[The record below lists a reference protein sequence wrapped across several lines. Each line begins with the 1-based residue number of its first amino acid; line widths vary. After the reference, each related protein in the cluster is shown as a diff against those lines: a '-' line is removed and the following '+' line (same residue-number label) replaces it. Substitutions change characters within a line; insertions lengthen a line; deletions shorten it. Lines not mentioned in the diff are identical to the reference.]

1 MLKFYKVTTIVF
13 IQVLFALTTAG
24 IIIAVCKDALAIA
37 LACAAAQSCLHA
49 IWRSETLLVFFAGI
63 DGKEGET

>member
-24 IIIAVCKDALAIA
+24 IIIAVCKDELAIA
-37 LACAAAQSCLHA
+37 LAFM
-49 IWRSETLLVFFAGI
+49 IF
-63 DGKEGET
+63 